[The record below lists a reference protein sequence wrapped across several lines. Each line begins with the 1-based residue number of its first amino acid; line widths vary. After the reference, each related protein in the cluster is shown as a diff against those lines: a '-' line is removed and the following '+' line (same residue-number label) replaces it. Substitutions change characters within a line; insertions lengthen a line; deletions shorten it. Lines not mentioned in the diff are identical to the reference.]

1 MANSIEIR
9 TAQQV
14 TLSYDLASAGTRI
27 LATLID
33 GAVILLLLWVTR
45 FILGGGLL
53 AGWASFI
60 ILTFY
65 HLVFESVLSG
75 RSPGKM
81 ITGIR
86 VMRTDGTPI
95 GFADCFLRWIMRP
108 LDITFS
114 GGALGLFLIL
124 GSEKRQRLGDMMAGT
139 AVISAKHS
147 LHYSY
152 PDLMRLHQ
160 KSPEQ
165 QITWPQLRHIEEKH
179 ILFIKNII
187 NSRDDYSDEAHR
199 KALSLCA
206 RKMASLLDMEKQ
218 PADERSFLQQI
229 VNEYIILTR

>member
-14 TLSYDLASAGTRI
+14 TLSYDLATVGARI
-27 LATLID
+27 LSTLID
-33 GAVILLLLWVTR
+33 GALILLILWVTR

-53 AGWASFI
+53 SAWASFI

-65 HLVFESVLSG
+65 HLAFETVLGG

-86 VMRTDGTPI
+86 VMRTDGAPI
-95 GFADCFLRWIMRP
+95 GFADCFLRWIVRP

-114 GGALGLFLIL
+114 GGALGLFLVL

-139 AVISAKHS
+139 AVVSVKHS
-147 LHYSY
+147 LHYAY
-152 PDLMRLHQ
+152 HDLMRLHH
-160 KSPEQ
+160 KNPEQ
-165 QITWPQLRHIEEKH
+165 NITWPQLRHIEEKH

-187 NSRDDYSDEAHR
+187 NSRDDYSENAHQQALR
-199 KALSLCA
+199 KCAERMVALLE
-206 RKMASLLDMEKQ
+206 LEKH
-218 PADERSFLQQI
+218 PADERGFLQQI
-229 VNEYIILTR
+229 VNEYIVLTR